1 MLSAVVFC
9 AAIVLTRVTRC
20 PISIFISDISLMSDL
35 PHRSPVSILHVD
47 LPITSC
53 HSGTDEERGWNEL
66 VVGFACGSTAG
77 QADWA
82 KSAGT
87 TAADCEWV
95 VGDKIVNCYFG
106 WASCMLLAESSTT
119 M

>member
-1 MLSAVVFC
+1 M
-9 AAIVLTRVTRC
+9 
-20 PISIFISDISLMSDL
+20 
-35 PHRSPVSILHVD
+35 
-47 LPITSC
+47 
-53 HSGTDEERGWNEL
+53 
-66 VVGFACGSTAG
+66 VGFACGSTAG